1 MEAKGLQ
8 REWQCG
14 LKWKQKKWLWF
25 VLNSAP
31 TSCDDE
37 FRISRF
43 WKFLLPLKFKKKKK
57 ICKEG
62 VVIIMAGEN
71 QVSPTSETLS
81 TILDTQVL
89 TQQRAPRFSE
99 SSMTGLP
106 AEQSSFLRICTLSL
120 ETIHLYSFYFSDAIL
135 LRAQTYQNFPKI

>member
-1 MEAKGLQ
+1 MLEVFTAS
-8 REWQCG
+8 E
-14 LKWKQKKWLWF
+14 
-25 VLNSAP
+25 
-31 TSCDDE
+31 
-37 FRISRF
+37 I
-43 WKFLLPLKFKKKKK
+43 KKKK

-62 VVIIMAGEN
+62 VVIIMTGEN

-89 TQQRAPRFSE
+89 TQQIAPRFSE
-99 SSMTGLP
+99 SSMTGLA
-106 AEQSSFLRICTLSL
+106 AEQTSFLRISTLSL